1 MRKAHGVIERQ
12 PDLLVCGHGAALRN
26 PMPYL
31 QAVRDAWDSLLLDFA
46 KLRPR
51 DSTGLILNP
60 FL

>member
-1 MRKAHGVIERQ
+1 VIERQ

-31 QAVRDAWDSLLLDFA
+31 QAVRDAWDARLLDFA
-46 KLRPR
+46 KLSPR
-51 DSTGLILNP
+51 ESTGLFLNP